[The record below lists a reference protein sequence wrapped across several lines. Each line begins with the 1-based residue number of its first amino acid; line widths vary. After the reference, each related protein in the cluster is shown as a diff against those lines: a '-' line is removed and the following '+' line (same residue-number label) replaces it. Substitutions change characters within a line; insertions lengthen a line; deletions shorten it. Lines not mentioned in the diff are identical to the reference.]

1 MNFFN
6 SYQKTTI
13 GMTLLLGYLLI
24 FLIHRVRSSH
34 IHSALSISRKPI
46 TYCWILYNN
55 LNSTIISTG
64 NNTLSSMGN
73 NTILDSMIFHLD
85 LESHRMFGRIL

>member
-6 SYQKTTI
+6 SYQRTMI

-55 LNSTIISTG
+55 LNSTIISAS
-64 NNTLSSMGN
+64 NNTLSSMGSSM
-73 NTILDSMIFHLD
+73 ILDNMIFHQDLD
-85 LESHRMFGRIL
+85 SHRMFGRIL